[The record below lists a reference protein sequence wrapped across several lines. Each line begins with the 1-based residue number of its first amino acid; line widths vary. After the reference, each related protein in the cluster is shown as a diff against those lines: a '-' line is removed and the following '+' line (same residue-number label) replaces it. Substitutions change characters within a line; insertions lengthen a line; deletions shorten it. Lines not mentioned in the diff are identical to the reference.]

1 MSGLP
6 EHLMVNVITPAAPDK
21 IGLISLEDCKV
32 LLDIPTGD
40 TSKDAQ
46 LQMLID
52 QNSIALANM
61 ANRETW
67 AKEKV
72 TETWECVGPVC
83 CPDGSSRIWLT
94 RAPVKK
100 SDIESIE
107 SPVGTPVD
115 PAAYTVEERTGQLK
129 FPGGISGQLVIT
141 YTGGYVLPDEAPL
154 DLQMLAGM
162 AVRTYRTE
170 AAAASTSGAGIRMLA
185 HKESRIM
192 YFSPK
197 DMAGGGSTGS
207 TGATPSQRATA
218 DILAKYTRMWI

>member
-1 MSGLP
+1 MAGP
-6 EHLMVNVITPAAPDK
+6 EHLMVNVLTPNPVV
-21 IGLISLEDCKV
+21 GLISLDDCKI
-32 LLDIPTGD
+32 LLDIAAGD

-52 QNSIALANM
+52 QNSMALANL
-61 ANRETW
+61 ANRDTW

-72 TETWECVGPVC
+72 VETWECVDIVC

-94 RAPVKK
+94 RAPVKRT
-100 SDIESIE
+100 DIESVE
-107 SPVGTPVD
+107 SPAGAPLD
-115 PAAYTVEERTGQLK
+115 PSSYVVEERTGQLK
-129 FPGGISGQLVIT
+129 FPGGVAGQVVIT

-154 DLQMLAGM
+154 DLQQIAGM
-162 AVRTYRTE
+162 MVRSFRTT
-170 AAAASTSGAGIRMLA
+170 AAMESTSGAGIRMLA

-197 DMAGGGSTGS
+197 DMAGGTTGS
-207 TGATPSQRATA
+207 SGVTGATPSQRAIA